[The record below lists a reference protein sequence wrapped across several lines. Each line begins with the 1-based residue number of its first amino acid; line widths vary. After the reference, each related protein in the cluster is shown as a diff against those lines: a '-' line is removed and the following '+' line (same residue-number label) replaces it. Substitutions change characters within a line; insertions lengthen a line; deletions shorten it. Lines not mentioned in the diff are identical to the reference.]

1 MNCFS
6 PSPVCLT
13 PLLLALLAACGEAP
27 PVTVPAAA
35 PWSDQDEVLFQLR
48 EVIKYEQERQ
58 QLEQATAEQ
67 LQTQE
72 PRQ

>member
-6 PSPVCLT
+6 PSPVCLAL
-13 PLLLALLAACGEAP
+13 LLLALLAACGESP
-27 PVTVPAAA
+27 PATAPAAA

-67 LQTQE
+67 LQTQA